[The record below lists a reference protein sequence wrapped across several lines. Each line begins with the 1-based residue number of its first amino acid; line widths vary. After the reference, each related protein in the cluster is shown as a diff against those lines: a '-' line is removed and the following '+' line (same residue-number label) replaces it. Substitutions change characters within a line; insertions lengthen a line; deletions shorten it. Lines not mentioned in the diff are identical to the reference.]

1 MGEEGISERIAHG
14 PAEAV
19 LAQQDSSLDR
29 AWFLRGQ
36 ADHPRTTR
44 ITRSRKSAKQTAR
57 NTHGSK
63 IRTPPHE
70 GQYPADRASVLRPA
84 FKLFHGET
92 SALVSGYTPGSEMRA
107 RPRAACG
114 RVPCHAVA
122 PCSDRHFQ
130 RATGALLSGFRFFAS
145 SSGCQTQLFW
155 RLAAQALSQARQ
167 SPPRVK
173 FGAPARVLVVRPCR
187 AWRSC
192 ARRRRAFRVWFKTA
206 ELHKARRQPDTK
218 IQNQASEPVTGLVP
232 GSDLG

>member
-1 MGEEGISERIAHG
+1 M
-14 PAEAV
+14 EAV

-29 AWFLRGQ
+29 AWFLRVQ
-36 ADHPRTTR
+36 ADHPRSTR

-92 SALVSGYTPGSEMRA
+92 SALLSGYTPASEMRA

-122 PCSDRHFQ
+122 PCSDRHLQ
-130 RATGALLSGFRFFAS
+130 RATTGALLSFWFSALRFELGVPNPTFLAS
-145 SSGCQTQLFW
+145 C
-155 RLAAQALSQARQ
+155 RQALSQARQ
-167 SPPRVK
+167 STPPRVK
-173 FGAPARVLVVRPCR
+173 FGASAHQPASLLYVLVTPGDH
-187 AWRSC
+187 APAAGGHSG
-192 ARRRRAFRVWFKTA
+192 FGLTA
-206 ELHKARRQPDTK
+206 ELHKAGMQGR
-218 IQNQASEPVTGLVP
+218 
-232 GSDLG
+232 